1 MISVPLLALY
11 LKVLR
16 VNALRK
22 GLPPTLSDVVL
33 TVAVFDDEY
42 AMKLF
47 RRPLSYAVAAALFAA
62 ARAAAPSIESQEPL
76 LLLHPSHAIGATLKP
91 LISLHRDLVQI
102 ESISGNEHH
111 VGHYLYHYL
120 RKLNWTVE
128 KQYVDALQTSEEGL
142 GHAHSEK
149 HPRFNLLAYPGKRRH
164 TRILASSHIDTVPPY
179 WPYEVRKH
187 GDVWGRG
194 SVDAKGSVATQIIA
208 VQELLASEE
217 LRDGD
222 LALLFVVGEE
232 IGGDGMRKANELGL
246 KWETAI
252 FGEPTELK
260 LASGHKGNLGFTV
273 KAKGKAGHSGY
284 PWLGESA
291 NSMLIPALVVLDQL
305 ELPSSEK
312 YGNSTLNIGRMEG
325 GVAGNVIAETA
336 QAQIQIRIAD
346 GSAVESKKIVL
357 DAVRKV
363 DDRLEV
369 NFSSEGYGPVYIDS
383 DVEGRQ
389 SFLALECL
397 QYHCLTCHRF

>member
-1 MISVPLLALY
+1 M
-11 LKVLR
+11 
-16 VNALRK
+16 
-22 GLPPTLSDVVL
+22 
-33 TVAVFDDEY
+33 
-42 AMKLF
+42 
-47 RRPLSYAVAAALFAA
+47 RRSQWPLSYAVAAALFAT
-62 ARAAAPSIESQEPL
+62 ARASAPSIESQESL
-76 LLLHPSHAIGATLKP
+76 LSPSHTIDVTWKP
-91 LISLHRDLVQI
+91 LISLHRDLVKI

-111 VGHYLYHYL
+111 VGDYLYHYL
-120 RKLNWTVE
+120 RKHNFTVE
-128 KQYVDALQTSEEGL
+128 KQHVDSLHTAAKGL
-142 GHAHSEK
+142 GDAHAEK
-149 HPRFNLLAYPGKRRH
+149 HPRFNLLAYPGERRN
-164 TRILASSHIDTVPPY
+164 TRILLSSHIDTVPPY

-187 GDVWGRG
+187 GDIWGRG
-194 SVDAKGSVATQIIA
+194 SVDAKGSVATQITA
-208 VQELLASEE
+208 VQDLLASEE

-232 IGGDGMRKANELGL
+232 IGGDGMRKANDLGL

-260 LASGHKGNLGFTV
+260 LASGHKGNLAFTV

-291 NSMLIPALVVLDQL
+291 NSMLIPALAVLDQL
-305 ELPSSEK
+305 ELPSSDK

-346 GSAVESKKIVL
+346 GSAAESKKIVL

-369 NFSSEGYGPVYIDS
+369 NFLSEGYGPVDIDS
-383 DVEGRQ
+383 DVEGMQ
-389 SFLALECL
+389 SFLALERL
-397 QYHCLTCHRF
+397 PYHQLTGHRV